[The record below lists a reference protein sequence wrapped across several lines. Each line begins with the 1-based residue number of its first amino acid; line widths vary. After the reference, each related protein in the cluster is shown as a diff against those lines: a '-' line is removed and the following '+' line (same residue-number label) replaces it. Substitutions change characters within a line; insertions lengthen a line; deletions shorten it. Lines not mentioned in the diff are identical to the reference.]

1 MRKLMALAWIL
12 ALTLPGLAMA
22 EARNVIVAVAPGF
35 YPITYADDDGNAQGY
50 DVEVFRRLDEMLDDY
65 TFEFQLCDK
74 DTMNVGV
81 QSGTYQVGINSLFK
95 TDARLETY
103 AMPENNMGYTLVGLI
118 QRAEDDI
125 PDLEAAQAQGKK
137 PYPVQAAS
145 GILLIVESWNA
156 EHPDNPIQYELR
168 SEANYGALLASIQ
181 AGDYDYA
188 IDLITVFNL
197 QPEENVAGLKVSAP
211 ISVVPTFPIVN
222 RDETELV
229 KAIDEGLKTLRE
241 DGTLSALSVD
251 VFGSDLFSLAGK

>member
-1 MRKLMALAWIL
+1 MKKLTVLVWIL
-12 ALTLPGLAMA
+12 AMMVPGMA
-22 EARNVIVAVAPGF
+22 AAAARNVIVAVAPGF

-50 DVEVFRRLDEMLDDY
+50 DVEVFRKLDELLDEY

-81 QSGTYQVGINSLFK
+81 QSGAYQVGINSLFK

-103 AMPENNMGYTLVGLI
+103 AMPQNNMGYTPVGLI

-125 PDLEAAQAQGKK
+125 PDLEAAQAQGKRV
-137 PYPVQAAS
+137 YPVQAAS
-145 GILLIVESWNA
+145 GILLIVEDWNA
-156 EHPDNPIQYELR
+156 AHPEAPIQYELR
-168 SEANYGALLASIQ
+168 SEANYGALFAALQ

-197 QPEENVAGLKVSAP
+197 QPEENVAGLKVSDP

-222 RDETELV
+222 RDETKLCQ
-229 KAIDEGLKTLRE
+229 AIDEGLKTLRE
-241 DGTLSALSVD
+241 DGALSALSVD
-251 VFGSDLFSLAGK
+251 AFGSDLFSLASK